1 MFLEYEKFVPLTRN
15 NGWNCGYKE
24 IDIAFLQFPEN
35 TFSHYCIM
43 TDYVV
48 SARKYRP
55 DNFHRVIGQ
64 SHITTTLKN
73 AILSGQLA
81 QAFLFCGPRGVGKT
95 TCARI
100 LAKTINCTHR
110 TPEGEACNQCESC
123 NSFNRGSSFDI
134 FELDAAGNN
143 SVDDIRELNQQVA
156 VPPISGKYKVYII
169 DEVHMLSQQAFNA
182 FLKTLEEP
190 PAYAKFILA
199 TTEKQK
205 IIPTILS
212 RCQIFDFHR
221 IKTDDIVQYLA
232 YVANNEQVRFEK
244 TALHVIAQKADGGM
258 RDALSTFDQ
267 LVNFTGGELSYAKVI
282 DCLNILDYDY
292 YFKMVDLLL
301 QADMSKVLLL
311 FDEILSK
318 GFEGRHF
325 INGFSQHLRDLLVCK
340 DPATQPLVE
349 ISEDVKPRYTQ
360 QASVCHPTFL
370 LRLLNFANTCSIEYR
385 DSQNKRLCV
394 ELALLKMANVMNK
407 LQGKPVV
414 STPTP
419 VVFREETPQPQ
430 PVPAVVSSPTSIA
443 TEEKAESGSG
453 PVQPVASE
461 ASERIETPKETM
473 SSEQVVPKV
482 APQGTGLP
490 KIETPLSF
498 QHLSRSNFQKEEE
511 KKNDLSVK
519 VKKLD
524 FDTFQSVWNT
534 MLRSMELQLFSNEEE
549 NMATQDLEDAALQD
563 ESAEESEFYF
573 PFANE
578 MLLNALLMVQPSA
591 GEESNHISLEFK
603 NELQTTI
610 FTKNYRDILQFLRKE
625 TDIPNLKLDI
635 FLEKQDKEEI
645 IYTAKDKYNYLVAK
659 NPAVEYLQKAL
670 DMTIEI

>member
-1 MFLEYEKFVPLTRN
+1 
-15 NGWNCGYKE
+15 
-24 IDIAFLQFPEN
+24 
-35 TFSHYCIM
+35 M
-43 TDYVV
+43 TDYIV

-55 DNFHRVIGQ
+55 DNFHSVVGQ

-73 AILSGQLA
+73 AIRNGQLA

-100 LAKTINCTHR
+100 LAKTINCSHR

-123 NSFNRGSSFDI
+123 SSFNKGSSFDI

-143 SVDDIRELNQQVA
+143 SVDDIRDLNQQVA

-190 PAYAKFILA
+190 PAYTKFILA

-221 IKTDDIVQYLA
+221 IKTEDIVQHLV

-244 TALHVIAQKADGGM
+244 AALHVIAQKADGGM

-292 YFKMVDLLL
+292 YFKMVDWLLRS
-301 QADMSKVLLL
+301 DMPNALLL
-311 FDEILSK
+311 FDKILSK

-325 INGFSQHLRDLLVCK
+325 INGFSQHLRDLLVSK

-349 ISEDVKPRYTQ
+349 ISEDIKPRYTQ
-360 QASVCHPTFL
+360 QASVCSPTFL

-407 LQGKPVV
+407 LQGEPVISKPAPVV
-414 STPTP
+414 SQTA
-419 VVFREETPQPQ
+419 TPQSH
-430 PVPAVVSSPTSIA
+430 PASA
-443 TEEKAESGSG
+443 
-453 PVQPVASE
+453 VASAP
-461 ASERIETPKETM
+461 ASVVAEKKTAPVSEPAQPIVSENRTKVEMSQDTM
-473 SSEQVVPKV
+473 TSEHVVPET
-482 APQGTGLP
+482 ASQYTDPP
-490 KIETPLSF
+490 KIVTPYSIQNLEGV
-498 QHLSRSNFQKEEE
+498 KVPMEGE
-511 KKNDLSVK
+511 KKNDLNVQTRQ
-519 VKKLD
+519 LD
-524 FDTFQSVWNT
+524 FDTFQSVWST
-534 MLRSMELQLFSNEEE
+534 MLKSMELQLFAKEEE
-549 NMATQDLEDAALQD
+549 NPATQGLENSALQD
-563 ESAEESEFYF
+563 AAVEESEYYF

-578 MLLNALLMVQPSA
+578 MLLNALLMVKSSK
-591 GEESNHISLEFK
+591 GEESNHVNLEFK
-603 NELQTTI
+603 NGLQTAV
-610 FTKNYRDILQFLRKE
+610 FTKNYRDVLQFLRKE
-625 TDIPNLKLDI
+625 TDIPDLKLDVSI
-635 FLEKQDKEEI
+635 EKQDNEEI
-645 IYTAKDKYNYLVAK
+645 IYTAKDKYEYLVAH
-659 NPAVEYLQKAL
+659 NPAVGLLQKSL
-670 DMTIEI
+670 NMIIDI